1 MMDQIII
8 KDLEVYANHGLYK
21 EEKALGQKFL
31 VSAILSLDTK
41 LAGVSDQMDYS
52 VDYGEVCHRIKEILT
67 ENDFNLIEC
76 VAETVAKKLLLE
88 FSLIRKLEIEVKKP
102 WAPIGLPLDYVSV
115 KIKRG
120 WHRAYLG
127 VGSNMGDR
135 MEYINQAINAIEA
148 QDDTRVVHVSS
159 LIETK
164 PYGGVVQDD
173 FLNGCIAI
181 DTLKEPEELLDFLMD
196 VEAQAGR
203 VRTIHWGPR
212 TLDLDI
218 LMYDDLVMNERRLTI
233 PHKEMHKRLFVLEPL
248 EEIAPYLMHPLLG
261 QTITQLKEKIK
272 EEQ

>member
-1 MMDQIII
+1 MMDQITI

-52 VDYGEVCHRIKEILT
+52 VDYGKVCHRIKEILT

-181 DTLKEPEELLDFLMD
+181 DTLKEPEQFIGDQE
-196 VEAQAGR
+196 
-203 VRTIHWGPR
+203 H
-212 TLDLDI
+212 
-218 LMYDDLVMNERRLTI
+218 
-233 PHKEMHKRLFVLEPL
+233 
-248 EEIAPYLMHPLLG
+248 
-261 QTITQLKEKIK
+261 
-272 EEQ
+272 

>member
-1 MMDQIII
+1 MDQITI

-52 VDYGEVCHRIKEILT
+52 VDYGKVCHRIKEILT

-164 PYGGVVQDD
+164 PYGGVVR
-173 FLNGCIAI
+173 FF
-181 DTLKEPEELLDFLMD
+181 K
-196 VEAQAGR
+196 
-203 VRTIHWGPR
+203 
-212 TLDLDI
+212 
-218 LMYDDLVMNERRLTI
+218 
-233 PHKEMHKRLFVLEPL
+233 
-248 EEIAPYLMHPLLG
+248 
-261 QTITQLKEKIK
+261 
-272 EEQ
+272 